1 LHILHD
7 VAKSASKPQR
17 QKGVGLRSTSLTT
30 CSRTNHEEFGQMV
43 SLRTAVVVF
52 SILSAGEVCAADKVK
67 VGFVATLSGPLSLL
81 GEEQKRGLTIAME
94 HLGNKLGG
102 LPAEIMSVDTK
113 GNPSIAVQEVSKLI
127 DKDQVQLLTGVSLS
141 NETMALVQPV
151 AAAKTPLIGT
161 AGGPTPLAGAQ
172 CNAYYFNI
180 SNQNDQLSEALGA
193 YLSRQG
199 VKSVSLIAMDYQW
212 GWDQAAGFK
221 RNYSGK
227 VVGEKF
233 TPLAQVDYA
242 ADLAQL
248 RAQRADAVVAFYAG
262 GPGIAFVKQYGQSGL
277 KTQMPLYSHPGTID
291 TFAFGALG
299 DAALDVV
306 ITNFVSASLDTP
318 LNKKFVAD
326 YRAKHTRAPSA
337 LAFTQYDAMMLID
350 ASVKDLKGD
359 FSNKDRVIDVLRSVK
374 FPTVRE
380 SLRFNNA
387 HMAVQNFYAQKVVKS
402 ASGEM
407 NLQVTET
414 VGRDVSDPGAAAC
427 PLK

>member
-1 LHILHD
+1 MALQNLQD
-7 VAKSASKPQR
+7 GRKDKKGRARSVAFD
-17 QKGVGLRSTSLTT
+17 GLVDA
-30 CSRTNHEEFGQMV
+30 NQEEFGQML
-43 SLRTAVVVF
+43 SLRIAAVVLF
-52 SILSAGEVCAADKVK
+52 TLSASAAHAADKVK

-102 LPAEIMSVDTK
+102 LPAEIITVDTK

-127 DKDQVQLLTGVSLS
+127 DKDQVHILTGVSLS
-141 NETMALVQPV
+141 NETMAVIHPA

-161 AGGPTPLAGAQ
+161 AGGPTPLAGSQ

-180 SNQNDQLSEALGA
+180 SNQNDQLSEALGS
-193 YLSRQG
+193 YLSRKG
-199 VKSVSLIAMDYQW
+199 VKSVSIIAMDYQW
-212 GWDQAAGFK
+212 GWDQAAGFR
-221 RNYSGK
+221 RNYTGK

-233 TPLAQVDYA
+233 TPLAQVDFA
-242 ADLAQL
+242 ADLAQV
-248 RAQRADAVVAFYAG
+248 RSQGAEAVVAFYAG

-277 KTQMPLYSHPGTID
+277 KAQMPLYSHPGTID

-306 ITNFVSASLDTP
+306 ITNFVSADLDTP

-326 YRAKHTRAPSA
+326 YRARHTRAPSA

-350 ASVKDLKGD
+350 AAVRELKGD
-359 FSNKDRVIDVLRSVK
+359 FDKKEKVVDVLRSTK

-380 SLRFNNA
+380 SLKFNNA
-387 HMAVQNFYAQKVVKS
+387 HMAVQNFYAMKVAKA

-407 NLQVTET
+407 NLQVLET
-414 VGRDVSDPGAAAC
+414 VGREVSDPGASAC